1 MYKLGDCV
9 RTING
14 HIGIITK
21 IYKVTGA
28 GLHCHIKEADGRI
41 YYCPLEYLEGKV

>member
-14 HIGIITK
+14 HMGIITK

-28 GLHCHIKEADGRI
+28 GLYCHVRETDGCV
-41 YYCPLEYLEGKV
+41 YYCSLDYLEGKI